1 MRRAKS
7 LRNGV
12 HHADAV
18 VWGPVYRTRLNRRV
32 LASKLLAHEIHR
44 LRRLLAQRPVV
55 LVRRRAQPLR
65 DHARHDGRHELMQVQ
80 LDVHVRVRHDRE
92 RRRGERA
99 KLRELPESR
108 SVRANVGVELKGVS
122 WS

>member
-1 MRRAKS
+1 
-7 LRNGV
+7 
-12 HHADAV
+12 
-18 VWGPVYRTRLNRRV
+18 
-32 LASKLLAHEIHR
+32 
-44 LRRLLAQRPVV
+44 
-55 LVRRRAQPLR
+55 
-65 DHARHDGRHELMQVQ
+65 MQVQ